1 MRVHLANTAEDIGA
15 ALGEGMLDEEMREMD
30 GV

>member
-1 MRVHLANTAEDIGA
+1 MRVHLANTARDIEA
-15 ALGEGMLDEEMREMD
+15 AIGEEMREMD

>member
-1 MRVHLANTAEDIGA
+1 MRVHLANTAGDIEA